1 MMARVLDLLST
12 ILPLLL
18 SSLFF
23 NKEVGALKAIFTPSD
38 LIPILPHSVA
48 WPLLNTLHNAVDLLP
63 EFVGAVSSE
72 DERLKWNGTCF
83 LENEAYMEYTEPKK
97 EGQEGGG
104 ILHIE
109 TNSAHS
115 WTCLDLYVFATP
127 YRVTWDYY
135 FTARKHT
142 LKIDE
147 WEEGELAY
155 VSTLSLTFS
164 LTQTMCSF
172 FYDLS
177 LHGEKGKYY

>member
-1 MMARVLDLLST
+1 VMARVQALLST

-18 SSLFF
+18 SALFF

-109 TNSAHS
+109 VCNMNLSIS
-115 WTCLDLYVFATP
+115 RFYQTP
-127 YRVTWDYY
+127 TLTEKP
-135 FTARKHT
+135 FTKSSCS
-142 LKIDE
+142 E
-147 WEEGELAY
+147 PF
-155 VSTLSLTFS
+155 SSSLNFS
-164 LTQTMCSF
+164 V
-172 FYDLS
+172 
-177 LHGEKGKYY
+177 